1 MRRQPARRPFRPIA
15 AKPKP
20 PDKQIII
27 IEAYTHVVGAFLEA
41 SREAKKRH
49 AFDEAREYA
58 HLAEYH
64 RRTLT
69 DLRAETSTS

>member
-15 AKPKP
+15 AKPKHS
-20 PDKQIII
+20 DKKII
-27 IEAYTHVVGAFLEA
+27 IEAYTHVVNAFLEA

-49 AFDEAREYA
+49 AFAEALEYE

-64 RRTLT
+64 RRTIT
-69 DLRAETSTS
+69 EPAE